1 MKTLLMTFAGT
12 LALVT
17 LIASP
22 TLGDDVPPP
31 LPKDS
36 LPKQIDLKSV
46 PLGLDRQPASPKDNL
61 PTQERVSLGRKLFFD
76 PVLSADGTV
85 SCATCHRPD
94 HGFASPEPIALGIKG
109 RKGTR
114 NAPSL
119 LNRGLGT
126 TFFWDGRAESL
137 EAQAIK
143 PIVNE
148 VELGNTYE
156 NLLTT
161 LRSDKRMVDSFATAF
176 EGGGPETLVTKDN
189 IGRAL
194 AAFQRTLLIGNSPI
208 DAFQAGNHAAMT
220 THERQ
225 GFWLFESR
233 GGCWKCHSGVNYSD
247 EQFHNTGVS
256 FGTEKRDVGRFE
268 VTKKAADRFAFKTPT
283 LRGVAHT
290 APYMH
295 DGSLKTLKDV
305 VEFYNKG
312 GAPNDELLDRRM
324 EPLGL
329 SEKEVDLLVVFLKA
343 LSRDVDS
350 PTGADSEKSKSGAAA
365 E

>member
-1 MKTLLMTFAGT
+1 MKTIALASLGILVLALPT
-12 LALVT
+12 LA
-17 LIASP
+17 
-22 TLGDDVPPP
+22 DDVPPP
-31 LPKDS
+31 LPKDT
-36 LPKQIDLKSV
+36 LPQQIELDAAPV
-46 PLGLDRQPASPKDNL
+46 GLGKAPASPKGNEL
-61 PTQERVSLGRKLFFD
+61 TAERVALGRKLFFD
-76 PVLSADGTV
+76 PVLSADNTV

-94 HGFASPEPIALGIKG
+94 HGFASPEPIAVGIKG

-119 LNRGLGT
+119 LNRSFGK
-126 TFFWDGRAESL
+126 TFFWDGRSESL

-156 NLLTT
+156 NLLAK
-161 LRSDKRMVDSFATAF
+161 LRSDKKMVGAF
-176 EGGGPETLVTKDN
+176 VSAFGESEPEKVVTKDN
-189 IGRAL
+189 LGRAL
-194 AAFQRTLLIGNSPI
+194 ASFQRTLLIGNSPI
-208 DAFQAGNHAAMT
+208 DAFQAGNHAAMST
-220 THERQ
+220 QERQ

-247 EQFHNTGVS
+247 ELFHNTGVS
-256 FGTEKRDVGRFE
+256 FGSKKRDVGRFE
-268 VTKKAADRFAFKTPT
+268 VTKKVADRFAFKTPT

-312 GAPNDELLDRRM
+312 GSPNDKGLDRKM

-329 SEKEVDLLVVFLKA
+329 SEREVDLLVAFLKA
-343 LSRDVDS
+343 LSRDVGTE
-350 PTGADSEKSKSGAAA
+350 PTAKDTKAAAA

>member
-1 MKTLLMTFAGT
+1 
-12 LALVT
+12 
-17 LIASP
+17 
-22 TLGDDVPPP
+22 
-31 LPKDS
+31 
-36 LPKQIDLKSV
+36 
-46 PLGLDRQPASPKDNL
+46 
-61 PTQERVSLGRKLFFD
+61 
-76 PVLSADGTV
+76 
-85 SCATCHRPD
+85 
-94 HGFASPEPIALGIKG
+94 
-109 RKGTR
+109 
-114 NAPSL
+114 
-119 LNRGLGT
+119 
-126 TFFWDGRAESL
+126 
-137 EAQAIK
+137 
-143 PIVNE
+143 VNE

-161 LRSDKRMVDSFATAF
+161 LRRDEEMVDSFATAF
-176 EGGGPETLVTKDN
+176 GEGEPEKLVTKGN
-189 IGRAL
+189 VGRAL

-220 THERQ
+220 TQERQ

-256 FGTEKRDVGRFE
+256 FGTKKRDVGRFE

-283 LRGVAHT
+283 LRGVALT

-312 GAPNDELLDRRM
+312 GSRNDEGLDRKM

-329 SEKEVDLLVVFLKA
+329 SPKEVDLLVAFLKA
-343 LSRDVDS
+343 LSRDVDTPS
-350 PTGADSEKSKSGAAA
+350 ATDGGNGKRAAGAE
-365 E
+365 

>member
-1 MKTLLMTFAGT
+1 MKTLT
-12 LALVT
+12 LASLGILAALVPQP
-17 LIASP
+17 A
-22 TLGDDVPPP
+22 DDVPPP
-31 LPKDS
+31 LPKDT
-36 LPKQIDLKSV
+36 LPTQIDLAAAPV
-46 PLGLDRQPASPKDNL
+46 GLGKQPASPKDNQL
-61 PTQERVSLGRKLFFD
+61 TAERVALGRKLFFD
-76 PVLSADGTV
+76 PVLSADNTV

-119 LNRGLGT
+119 LNRSFGK
-126 TFFWDGRAESL
+126 TFFWDGRADSL

-156 NLLTT
+156 NLLSK
-161 LRSDKRMVDSFATAF
+161 LQGDQEMVGAFASAF
-176 EGGGPETLVTKDN
+176 GDGEPEKVVTKDN

-220 THERQ
+220 TTERQ

-247 EQFHNTGVS
+247 ELFHNTGVS
-256 FGTEKRDVGRFE
+256 FGSKNRDVGRFE
-268 VTKKAADRFAFKTPT
+268 VTKKDADRFAFKTPT

-295 DGSLKTLKDV
+295 DGSLKTLKEV

-312 GAPNDELLDRRM
+312 GAPSDAGLDRKM

-329 SEKEVDLLVVFLKA
+329 SAKEVDLLVAFLNA
-343 LSRDVDS
+343 LSRDVDVK
-350 PTGADSEKSKSGAAA
+350 PGAEKAKDAAA

>member
-1 MKTLLMTFAGT
+1 MKKLLLTLAGT
-12 LALVT
+12 LALNT
-17 LIASP
+17 LIATASP
-22 TLGDDVPPP
+22 GDDSPPP
-31 LPKDS
+31 LPKDT
-36 LPKQIDLKSV
+36 LPRQIELDAV
-46 PLGLDRQPASPKDNL
+46 PLGLSRQPASPKDNQ
-61 PTQERVSLGRKLFFD
+61 PTAERVALGRKLFFD

-94 HGFASPEPIALGIKG
+94 HGFASPEPIAVGIKG

-161 LRSDKRMVDSFATAF
+161 LRSDAKMVDSFASAF
-176 EGGGPETLVTKDN
+176 GEKAPEKSVTKDN

-220 THERQ
+220 TQERQ

-256 FGTEKRDVGRFE
+256 FGMEKRDVGRFE
-268 VTKKAADRFAFKTPT
+268 VTKKDADRFAFKTPT

-295 DGSLKTLKDV
+295 DGSLKSLKDV

-312 GAPNDELLDRRM
+312 GSPKDDRLDRKM

-329 SEKEVDLLVVFLKA
+329 SPKEADLLVAFLKA

-350 PTGADSEKSKSGAAA
+350 SAGEGTSAKRAAAA